1 MKLKTDDKW
10 SHATHYQTY
19 GRRYRSDR
27 ISYDDAY
34 KEIKAQID
42 LYLDII
48 RSKSCFI
55 KLHPY
60 QTRIHQLP
68 TLADHTNEDRVCVL
82 HACRIHR

>member
-1 MKLKTDDKW
+1 MTNGHTQLITI
-10 SHATHYQTY
+10 TY

-27 ISYDDAY
+27 ISYYDAY